1 MVKLTKRDGSQIYI
15 NAEIIESIEETPDTH
30 LTLLNGNRHLVC
42 ESAAEIIDKIVEF
55 KASILH
61 RALPKPPPARR
72 PAAGQRT
79 GCRVRRRPAS

>member
-1 MVKLTKRDGSQIYI
+1 MVKLTKRDGSEIYI

-42 ESAAEIIDKIVEF
+42 ESATEIIEKIVEF

-61 RALPKPPPARR
+61 RALPKSPPGRR
-72 PAAGQRT
+72 PPVSQRK
-79 GCRVRRRPAS
+79 GCRFARKRV